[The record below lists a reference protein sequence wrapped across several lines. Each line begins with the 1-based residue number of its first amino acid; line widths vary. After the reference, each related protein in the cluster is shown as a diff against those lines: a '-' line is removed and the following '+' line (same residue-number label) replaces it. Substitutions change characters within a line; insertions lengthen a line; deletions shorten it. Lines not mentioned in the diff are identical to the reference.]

1 MTFLA
6 ASHVPAC
13 TAALKER
20 PQLRLRL
27 LKEGRKISLLFM
39 RHSGGADG
47 QRFCSG
53 FLGWLLSTCPCS
65 VLASTHNPKH
75 SSQNNS
81 YLSIRCCSGLAGMCN
96 YSTHTHFRP
105 VELLSVSGLAC
116 LWISVPTSVS
126 FLGLAFRSYALQPD
140 EIPNRSRILRGH
152 DLFVLSEKQ
161 APASVSK
168 FLLTSLNNRGNS
180 HRKSRPPSHRNLP
193 QSRENAKKSGIATP
207 IRAGAASTTNTPTF
221 GFGLRFEQRKQ
232 GVKQRILIPSSVTSD
247 LKP

>member
-1 MTFLA
+1 M
-6 ASHVPAC
+6 
-13 TAALKER
+13 
-20 PQLRLRL
+20 QLQ
-27 LKEGRKISLLFM
+27 
-39 RHSGGADG
+39 H
-47 QRFCSG
+47 
-53 FLGWLLSTCPCS
+53 
-65 VLASTHNPKH
+65 
-75 SSQNNS
+75 
-81 YLSIRCCSGLAGMCN
+81 
-96 YSTHTHFRP
+96 THTHFRP

-193 QSRENAKKSGIATP
+193 QSRENAKTSGIATP